1 MIALVGMPGS
11 GKSTVARLLAKRLGL
26 PHVDSDHEIEAAVG
40 CTIRAY
46 FDEHGEDAFRNLEV
60 ETIDRL
66 TRGSQQQVLA
76 TGGGVVLRSENRDT
90 LHDRCFVVYLRAM
103 PEDIYRRLR
112 HDKTRP
118 LLQVR
123 DPLQKLKELFAVRD
137 PLYRDVAHF
146 TLETGRP
153 NVATLVNTIAM
164 QLEMSGL
171 SEPNQRP

>member
-26 PHVDSDHEIEAAVG
+26 PHVDSDHEIEAEVG
-40 CTIRAY
+40 CSIREY

-60 ETIDRL
+60 EAINRL
-66 TRGSQQQVLA
+66 TLGPQQVLA

-90 LHDRCFVVYLRAM
+90 LHDRCFVVYLRAL

-118 LLQVR
+118 LLQ
-123 DPLQKLKELFAVRD
+123 VRD

-171 SEPNQRP
+171 SDQMQRP

>member
-26 PHVDSDHEIEAAVG
+26 PHVDSDQEIEAAIG
-40 CTIRAY
+40 CSIREY

-60 ETIDRL
+60 EVIDRL
-66 TRGSQQQVLA
+66 TRGPHQVVA

-90 LHDRCFVVYLRAM
+90 LHDRCYVVYLRAL

-112 HDKTRP
+112 HDRTRP
-118 LLQVR
+118 LLQ
-123 DPLQKLKELFAVRD
+123 VRD

-171 SEPNQRP
+171 SEQPQRP

>member
-11 GKSTVARLLAKRLGL
+11 GKSTVARMLAKRLGL
-26 PHVDSDHEIEAAVG
+26 SAVDSDHEIETEIG
-40 CTIRAY
+40 CSIREY
-46 FDEHGEDAFRNLEV
+46 FDEHGEDAFRNIEAAV
-60 ETIDRL
+60 IDRL
-66 TRGSQQQVLA
+66 TQGTDCVLA
-76 TGGGVVLRSENRDT
+76 TGGGVVLRSENRDN
-90 LHDRCFVVYLRAM
+90 LRDRCHVIYLRAL

-112 HDKTRP
+112 HDRSRP

-123 DPLQKLKELFAVRD
+123 DPLQKLKELFVVRD

-171 SEPNQRP
+171 NEKSPKA

>member
-26 PHVDSDHEIEAAVG
+26 PHVDSDQEIEAAIG
-40 CTIRAY
+40 CSIREY

-60 ETIDRL
+60 EVIDRL
-66 TRGSQQQVLA
+66 TRGPHQVVA

-90 LHDRCFVVYLRAM
+90 LHDRCYVVYLRAL

-112 HDKTRP
+112 HDRTRP

-171 SEPNQRP
+171 SEQPQRP